1 MMKTKLYL
9 LVLIMMTSLLSM
21 AQPRFNPEKRAER
34 LSNRM
39 RDELKLDTKA
49 YDAVKVINLKYAKKK
64 QEVMQS
70 RMREDLRR
78 EKMKELKL
86 AKNAEMKAVLTKKQY
101 EGYLGMDIR
110 RPMKLR
116 MGREQKPQI
125 QQPKK

>member
-39 RDELKLDTKA
+39 RDELKLDTKT
-49 YDAVKVINLKYAKKK
+49 YDAVKIINLKYAKKK
-64 QEVMQS
+64 QEIMQS

-101 EGYLGMDIR
+101 ENYLEMDIR
-110 RPMKLR
+110 RPMKLQ

>member
-1 MMKTKLYL
+1 MKTKLYL

-49 YDAVKVINLKYAKKK
+49 YDAVKIINLKYAKKK
-64 QEVMQS
+64 QEIMQS

-110 RPMKLR
+110 RPMKLQ